1 MHANDVFCAQKS
13 FPMISEMR
21 VSMVAIVHL
30 DHNGHSLRQEVI
42 WCQARVRFGR
52 PPLTS
57 PIYLI
62 KALIIRTGRTE
73 SNAQFLNMYDLLLLK
88 D

>member
-13 FPMISEMR
+13 FPMIPEMR

-62 KALIIRTGRTE
+62 KTPIIRSGPTA
-73 SNAQFLNMYDLLLLK
+73 SNAQVFNI
-88 D
+88 